1 MMTMKMIEDKQV
13 KPGLRIA
20 DKKEGVNPSLQ
31 IVKERGVNPGRRTQA
46 AQERVNSGLPA
57 TCRKGIAERPVCAKR

>member
-1 MMTMKMIEDKQV
+1 MMTMKMIED